1 MSVPANRL
9 AGLDGAAL
17 DAVVIG
23 GGMAGAG
30 VARDLALRGASV
42 ALFEK
47 GDFASGTSSKSS
59 KLIHGGLRYLELG
72 DFKLVRE
79 SLREK
84 RTLERL
90 APHLV
95 RPLPFLVPIYR
106 GAPRGLIT
114 VRIGM
119 WLYDLLTPGKTTER
133 YRVLRPVDALT
144 MEPSVRAEDLRGA
157 GYYFDDL
164 LLYPERLCLENVL
177 SAARHGARTFNYC
190 EVEEFVPGRRGI
202 DGVKVRDLLSGQVQ
216 LVRAATIVN
225 CAGPWVD
232 RVRAMAKV
240 ADRSPRVVR
249 TTKGIH
255 CLLPRMTDRAVY
267 LSARDER
274 MIFVIPWREF
284 SLVGTTDTDFEG
296 DPDRLWATREEVT
309 YLLEEVAKVLP
320 DKRATFENVSYTYAG
335 VRPLSFEPG
344 APASRVSREHKVI
357 PEGPD
362 GRFFSVTGTKLTCF
376 RSLAEDVGNR
386 VMRVLGRGL
395 APRTARLTLDG
406 VDEEVGKIEARV
418 WMDVSEEM
426 AATGLSRGTL
436 RTLVETYGRAYP
448 RVLELGRKLPDGF
461 ERLCPS
467 NPEIVAQLHHALRE
481 ELAVSLQDV
490 LLRRTGIGQSR
501 CQGLDCAEPIAARM
515 AAAAAS
521 GSAHDAAPPRRRGRP
536 PLASAARGGAGAGGR
551 PGLARRALGAAAGP
565 GRGRAGLARVQ
576 PRGPGGPGQAERPA
590 LHRPL
595 PRLRRGGRD
604 RLQDRQPVRDHHL
617 HPQLGQAGALRPLRG
632 DRQERGVREATVAAR
647 RFPAARQ
654 WCYSS
659 ERRRGRRENVTAAQP
674 DRDTESLP

>member
-47 GDFASGTSSKSS
+47 SDFASGTSSKSS

-84 RTLERL
+84 KTLERL

-106 GAPRGLIT
+106 GAARGLIT

-133 YRVLRPVDALT
+133 YRVLRPVEALA

-177 SAARHGARTFNYC
+177 SAARHGARAFNYC
-190 EVEEFVPGRRGI
+190 EVEEFVSGRRGI
-202 DGVKVRDLLSGQVQ
+202 EGVKVRDLLSGQVQ
-216 LVRAATIVN
+216 LVRATAMVN

-232 RVRAMAKV
+232 RLRAMAKV

-267 LSARDER
+267 LSTRDER

-320 DKRATFENVSYTYAG
+320 DRRATFDNVSYTYAG

-344 APASRVSREHKVI
+344 ASASRVSREHKVI

-362 GRFFSVTGTKLTCF
+362 GRFLSVTGTKLTCF
-376 RSLAEDVGNR
+376 RSLAQDVGDR
-386 VMRVLGRGL
+386 VMRLLGRGEP
-395 APRTARLTLDG
+395 PRTARLTLDG
-406 VDEEVGKIEARV
+406 ADEEVGKIEARV

-467 NPEIVAQLHHALRE
+467 NPEIVAQLHHAVRE

-515 AAAAAS
+515 AELGGWS
-521 GSAHDAAPPRRRGRP
+521 RRR
-536 PLASAARGGAGAGGR
+536 LD
-551 PGLARRALGAAAGP
+551 
-565 GRGRAGLARVQ
+565 
-576 PRGPGGPGQAERPA
+576 AELEA
-590 LHRPL
+590 YSQH
-595 PRLRRGGRD
+595 
-604 RLQDRQPVRDHHL
+604 V
-617 HPQLGQAGALRPLRG
+617 
-632 DRQERGVREATVAAR
+632 ERSR
-647 RFPAARQ
+647 RFRQ
-654 WCYSS
+654 
-659 ERRRGRRENVTAAQP
+659 R
-674 DRDTESLP
+674 

>member
-1 MSVPANRL
+1 VSVPANRL

-42 ALFEK
+42 VLFEK

-84 RTLERL
+84 KTLERL

-190 EVEEFVPGRRGI
+190 EVEEFVHGRRGI
-202 DGVKVRDLLSGQVQ
+202 EGVKVRDLLSGQVQ

-320 DKRATFENVSYTYAG
+320 DKRATFDNVSYTYAG

-344 APASRVSREHKVI
+344 ASASKVSRDHKVI

-386 VMRVLGRGL
+386 VMRALGRAQ

-406 VDEEVGKIEARV
+406 ADEEVGKIEARV

-481 ELAVSLQDV
+481 EQAVSLQDV

-501 CQGLDCAEPIAARM
+501 CQGLDCAESIAARM
-515 AAAAAS
+515 AELGGWS
-521 GSAHDAAPPRRRGRP
+521 RRR
-536 PLASAARGGAGAGGR
+536 LD
-551 PGLARRALGAAAGP
+551 
-565 GRGRAGLARVQ
+565 
-576 PRGPGGPGQAERPA
+576 AELEA
-590 LHRPL
+590 YSQH
-595 PRLRRGGRD
+595 
-604 RLQDRQPVRDHHL
+604 V
-617 HPQLGQAGALRPLRG
+617 
-632 DRQERGVREATVAAR
+632 ERSR
-647 RFPAARQ
+647 RFRQ
-654 WCYSS
+654 
-659 ERRRGRRENVTAAQP
+659 RA
-674 DRDTESLP
+674 

>member
-1 MSVPANRL
+1 VSVPANRL
-9 AGLDGAAL
+9 AGLEGAAL

-84 RTLERL
+84 KTLERL

-177 SAARHGARTFNYC
+177 SAARHGARAFNYC
-190 EVEEFVPGRRGI
+190 EVEEFVHGRRGI
-202 DGVKVRDLLSGQVQ
+202 EGVKVRDLLSGQVQ

-320 DKRATFENVSYTYAG
+320 DKRATFDNVSYTYAG

-344 APASRVSREHKVI
+344 ASASKVSRDHKVI

-386 VMRVLGRGL
+386 VMRVLGRTQ

-406 VDEEVGKIEARV
+406 ADEEVGKIEARV

-481 ELAVSLQDV
+481 EQAVSLQDV

-501 CQGLDCAEPIAARM
+501 CQGLDCAESIAARM
-515 AAAAAS
+515 AELGGWS
-521 GSAHDAAPPRRRGRP
+521 RRR
-536 PLASAARGGAGAGGR
+536 LD
-551 PGLARRALGAAAGP
+551 
-565 GRGRAGLARVQ
+565 
-576 PRGPGGPGQAERPA
+576 AELEA
-590 LHRPL
+590 YSQH
-595 PRLRRGGRD
+595 
-604 RLQDRQPVRDHHL
+604 V
-617 HPQLGQAGALRPLRG
+617 
-632 DRQERGVREATVAAR
+632 ERSR
-647 RFPAARQ
+647 RFRQ
-654 WCYSS
+654 
-659 ERRRGRRENVTAAQP
+659 RA
-674 DRDTESLP
+674 

>member
-1 MSVPANRL
+1 VSVPANRL
-9 AGLDGAAL
+9 AGLEGAAL

-84 RTLERL
+84 KTLERL

-95 RPLPFLVPIYR
+95 RPLPFLVPVYR
-106 GAPRGLIT
+106 GAARGLIT
-114 VRIGM
+114 VRVGM

-133 YRVLRPVDALT
+133 YRVLRPVEALT

-190 EVEEFVPGRRGI
+190 EVEEFVHGRRGI
-202 DGVKVRDLLSGQVQ
+202 EGVKVRDLLSGQVQ
-216 LVRAATIVN
+216 AVRAATVVN

-232 RVRAMAKV
+232 RIRAAARV

-344 APASRVSREHKVI
+344 ASASPGGAASKVSREHKVI

-376 RSLAEDVGNR
+376 RSLAEDVGDR
-386 VMRVLGRGL
+386 VMRALGR
-395 APRTARLTLDG
+395 AEKARTARLTLDG
-406 VDEEVGKIEARV
+406 ADEEVGKIEARV

-481 ELAVSLQDV
+481 EQAVSLQDV

-515 AAAAAS
+515 AEL
-521 GSAHDAAPPRRRGRP
+521 GGWTRRR
-536 PLASAARGGAGAGGR
+536 LD
-551 PGLARRALGAAAGP
+551 
-565 GRGRAGLARVQ
+565 
-576 PRGPGGPGQAERPA
+576 AELEA
-590 LHRPL
+590 YSQH
-595 PRLRRGGRD
+595 
-604 RLQDRQPVRDHHL
+604 V
-617 HPQLGQAGALRPLRG
+617 
-632 DRQERGVREATVAAR
+632 ERSR
-647 RFPAARQ
+647 RFRQ
-654 WCYSS
+654 
-659 ERRRGRRENVTAAQP
+659 RA
-674 DRDTESLP
+674 